1 MNPISYLLYQIISL
15 YFYVVM
21 AWVIMSMLISFQI
34 INRYQ
39 PLVSRIFQVL
49 EQMVQ
54 PVLRP
59 LRERLPLIAGF
70 DLSPLVLFLGLQFIQ
85 RSIVYFS

>member
-70 DLSPLVLFLGLQFIQ
+70 DMSPVVLFLGLQFIQ